1 MQGRAEKV
9 NTVPASEGLVSHAF
23 LNGGYAAPGC
33 RIRSCLTDIFSAV
46 AQAGEA
52 FIGNA
57 LIRRT
62 TIRASVAEAAM
73 RHVPAMQKCARGQGS
88 VPGERRQTTGG
99 MIAIDQ
105 LEELLAELLR
115 FAGYRR
121 WPIGSCQR
129 PVLWRNQ
136 GRILAESYAV

>member
-9 NTVPASEGLVSHAF
+9 NAVPASERLVSHAF
-23 LNGGYAAPGC
+23 LNGGYAAPG
-33 RIRSCLTDIFSAV
+33 RWIRSCFTDIFSAV

-52 FIGNA
+52 FIGDA

-62 TIRASVAEAAM
+62 TIRAGVAEAAM
-73 RHVPAMQKCARGQGS
+73 RHVPGMQECAGGQGS

-99 MIAIDQ
+99 AIAIDQ

-121 WPIGSCQR
+121 WPIGSCQC
-129 PVLWRNQ
+129 PVLWPNL
-136 GRILAESYAV
+136 GRRLTVSYAV